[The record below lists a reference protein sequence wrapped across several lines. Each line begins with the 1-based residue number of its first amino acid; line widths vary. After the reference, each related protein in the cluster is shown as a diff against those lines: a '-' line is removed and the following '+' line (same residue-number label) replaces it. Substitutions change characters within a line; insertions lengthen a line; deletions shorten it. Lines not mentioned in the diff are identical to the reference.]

1 MLMIETVILD
11 LDDTLYD
18 EIDYCKSGF
27 AAVADRL
34 AALPDTPPAG
44 HIFQTLSRQ
53 FSAGNRKTTFNA
65 ALDELATNYDA
76 PLIRELIHLY
86 RNHIPRIVLPAD
98 SREVLDKLS
107 VKYPLALLTDGFLPA
122 QRLKVRALEIE
133 DYFKTIVYTEELGRE
148 FWKPSPAGFEKILQN
163 LNADPQSATYVADNE
178 LKDFIAPNNLGMAT
192 IQLIRPNRI
201 HTQTS
206 TDPNA
211 KPQHKIRQ
219 ITDLPALLERL

>member
-1 MLMIETVILD
+1 MIETVILD

-27 AAVADRL
+27 AAVADHL
-34 AALPDTPPAG
+34 TALPDTPATE
-44 HIFQTLSRQ
+44 HIFQTLSQQ

-65 ALDELATNYDA
+65 ALDAVGIEYDDR
-76 PLIRELIHLY
+76 LIRKLIHLY
-86 RNHIPRIVLPAD
+86 RNHTPNIALPAD

-107 VKYPLALLTDGFLPA
+107 AKYPLALLTDGFLPA
-122 QRLKVRALEIE
+122 QRLKVRALRIE

-148 FWKPSPAGFEKILQN
+148 FWKPSPAGFEKILQT
-163 LNADPQSATYVADNE
+163 LNAEPQSATYVADNE
-178 LKDFIAPNNLGMAT
+178 LKDFIAPNNLGMTT

-201 HTQTS
+201 HTQVS

-211 KPQHKIRQ
+211 KPDHKINK
-219 ITDLPALLERL
+219 ITDLPTLIDTL